1 MTNIQDVI
9 QHITA
14 ILTKVAIIAVVAFI
28 MLIVLYIVIKYRGKN
43 FRDSQAL
50 QQSLLSEV
58 DEHHD
63 NKRTTA
69 VNSTV
74 HGATVAYNDGRN
86 KVILKIPTKQWWQL
100 TTKAEIAAQISKK
113 LRDDGFQLFLQS
125 RFADYRFSAVTAG
138 KDCFTLIGVKQHQ

>member
-43 FRDSQAL
+43 FRDSLAL

-63 NKRTTA
+63 NKT
-69 VNSTV
+69 
-74 HGATVAYNDGRN
+74 Y
-86 KVILKIPTKQWWQL
+86 
-100 TTKAEIAAQISKK
+100 
-113 LRDDGFQLFLQS
+113 
-125 RFADYRFSAVTAG
+125 
-138 KDCFTLIGVKQHQ
+138 